1 MRSYC
6 LLCAQDGTFSPCIN
20 HPKKGKMPA
29 FPGLTREEE
38 EDFEEHTKDQLLGLL
53 DHKREFRFFSLEFIN
68 TINPKFRPK
77 RDKDPEWLPGMELQ
91 SKRRKLGEAKAPQ
104 RAPPAA
110 PPSSPSPGPSSPA
123 AASVEEEDLSTNL
136 ADFAGF
142 FQGK

>member
-53 DHKREFRFFSLEFIN
+53 EHKREFRFFSPEFIE
-68 TINPKFRPK
+68 TINPKFKPK
-77 RDKDPEWLPGMELQ
+77 REKDPEWLPGMETQ
-91 SKRRKLGEAKAPQ
+91 TKRRKLGGAAIQPQ
-104 RAPPAA
+104 RAPPTA
-110 PPSSPSPGPSSPA
+110 PPSPRPSSLPSSPA
-123 AASVEEEDLSTNL
+123 AEESTDLG
-136 ADFAGF
+136 DFASY